1 MKLKFRGKV
10 PFVIST
16 WCLESS
22 FVEIQND
29 KVYYDARID
38 ISRGEWT
45 ESENIK
51 KVVDTFKSKNTFL
64 ESFKEISPD
73 SKNRIKI
80 TYRIEDKI
88 GEFYCSNIVI
98 SNLYKQDFT
107 IVAENCVYINPISEI
122 DAILEGLFPSDK
134 AAKQKSINLNNIPF
148 FHISEVP
155 SQEKISLNFKA
166 IINDKDII
174 NEDLNIKIN
183 FIEYSIIYSG
193 FKKNTREKWDKEGF
207 RIEYGEIYNYRASK
221 KFNSLEK
228 LEDYLGQIG
237 NIITFILDFGTNDIL
252 NNNSFIS
259 SSQLIGTKGN
269 KVKELNSILG
279 VEFIKEINDYECL
292 K

>member
-51 KVVDTFKSKNTFL
+51 K
-64 ESFKEISPD
+64 I
-73 SKNRIKI
+73 
-80 TYRIEDKI
+80 
-88 GEFYCSNIVI
+88 
-98 SNLYKQDFT
+98 
-107 IVAENCVYINPISEI
+107 
-122 DAILEGLFPSDK
+122 
-134 AAKQKSINLNNIPF
+134 
-148 FHISEVP
+148 
-155 SQEKISLNFKA
+155 
-166 IINDKDII
+166 
-174 NEDLNIKIN
+174 
-183 FIEYSIIYSG
+183 
-193 FKKNTREKWDKEGF
+193 
-207 RIEYGEIYNYRASK
+207 
-221 KFNSLEK
+221 
-228 LEDYLGQIG
+228 EDYLGQIG

-292 K
+292 I